1 MTNYESKAAREAER
15 AKARIEKASEF
26 RRKRDNTGG
35 GYVSELEYSK
45 ERAAV
50 DPWEGFCG
58 FYDLGFYRG
67 FKQGQE
73 ATKKRY
79 QKKIEA
85 LEAKLKALEG

>member
-1 MTNYESKAAREAER
+1 MNDYERKQAREAER
-15 AKARIEKASEF
+15 AKNRIEKAGEF
-26 RRKRDNTGG
+26 RRKRDKTGG